1 MKLTRH
7 YLQWITISL
16 CLLLSSCNHKELYI
30 ETGSQTMQVQ
40 VNFDFSQTGQTPA
53 AMRVYFYP
61 IEGNTTLQPLRFDL
75 GATGGMV
82 QLTAGDYRVLAYNID
97 AQNILEQDDESY
109 DLFRLTTQSYE
120 VQVNEVEEKNGR
132 RAPRRVLFGSNLP
145 IGVDEHVD
153 YSLYDTPVWTCACR
167 QELFRVTP
175 PTTTNMSASNSQLT
189 LQAVEAIK
197 QVEFELSG
205 IEGVKNATLIRGTI
219 SGIPSGYQMAT
230 GQPVND
236 LGLMTF
242 SAHVDEEREVIV
254 GSMSVWGFCPPGD
267 PDARQ
272 YLNIYIWTNGGNY
285 YVSQDVS
292 EQMRNGETSS
302 LQRVLIRLD
311 SEGIDLTNA
320 DAGDSGFKPS
330 VGDWEEH
337 NSNLQL

>member
-1 MKLTRH
+1 M
-7 YLQWITISL
+7 
-16 CLLLSSCNHKELYI
+16 EV
-30 ETGSQTMQVQ
+30 GSQSMQVQ
-40 VNFDFSQTGQTPA
+40 VSFDFDQTGQTPA

-61 IEGNTTLQPLRFDL
+61 LDGNTTSQPLRFDL
-75 GATGGMV
+75 PPSGGMV
-82 QLTAGDYRVLAYNID
+82 QLAAGDYRVLAYNVD
-97 AQNILEQDDESY
+97 AQNILEQDDDTY
-109 DLFRLTTQSYE
+109 DLFQLTTQHYE
-120 VQVNEVEEKNGR
+120 VEVVEQDDSQGN
-132 RAPRRVLFGSNLP
+132 RAPRRQLFGSNLP
-145 IGVDEHVD
+145 VGADEHLD
-153 YSLYDTPVWTCACR
+153 YSLYDAPNWTCVCR
-167 QELFRVTP
+167 QELFRVEP
-175 PTTTNMSASNSQLT
+175 PKVGNISVSSASLD
-189 LQAVEAIK
+189 LQAVTAVK
-197 QVEFELSG
+197 QLEFELSG
-205 IEGVKNATLIRGTI
+205 IKGVKNATLIRCTI

-254 GSMSVWGFCPPGD
+254 GSMSVWGFCPPDD

-302 LQRVLIRLD
+302 LQRVLIQLN

-337 NSNLQL
+337 NSNIQL